1 MWKCS
6 LGLKQ
11 NVYFGQAFYSKT
23 SFWRS
28 VEDLA
33 KSRAIVFHASLANAR
48 VEEFIGDRCF
58 WSCSFCCR
66 ASIVQTFH
74 TALQIMVC
82 IWDTVN
88 FSVFDP
94 LDREWDK
101 ILPTK
106 ARKNHMV
113 ICQSSFLSLMVRLT
127 APPIPRA
134 HLKMAEFEFWFSLN
148 AHVDCNASESGN
160 WLGFTICTCHFSSWF
175 PLGLPSTS
183 TQVGERKT
191 KCQKTCTKVTSDSGF
206 SSDTDCQK
214 NGT

>member
-1 MWKCS
+1 
-6 LGLKQ
+6 
-11 NVYFGQAFYSKT
+11 
-23 SFWRS
+23 
-28 VEDLA
+28 
-33 KSRAIVFHASLANAR
+33 
-48 VEEFIGDRCF
+48 
-58 WSCSFCCR
+58 
-66 ASIVQTFH
+66 
-74 TALQIMVC
+74 MVC

-148 AHVDCNASESGN
+148 ARVDCNASESGN
-160 WLGFTICTCHFSSWF
+160 CLGFMICTCHFSSWF

-191 KCQKTCTKVTSDSGF
+191 KCQKTHTKVTKVTQGF
-206 SSDTDCQK
+206 LQTQTVKKMEHKKLHSLKLLQISLCTNSEVYKFACLAF
-214 NGT
+214 NRCPNILLLVEVNS